1 MKKIL
6 FVLSAFL
13 VFSCSKKEVPE
24 EVAEDPAIPLSTY
37 QKIYGAN
44 SININEGFVY
54 INTDGVPDHKS
65 PHFKDTQWENEKYIP
80 YDNSNPWHDSGKPF
94 VFQPSRISA
103 GNFTFKLP
111 IRPKK
116 NTVGGIFSGSAQV
129 LGIAL
134 NGVIFNKDNSHNMR
148 GNNSLDQH
156 NGHPVHA
163 YQWQPNNPA
172 KGTYFYHGEPFW
184 LTKNNNKDGL
194 MGFLLDGF
202 PIYGPEEN
210 GSIVQSIDIDKH
222 NGHTHST
229 KDFPNGIY
237 HYHMNIRDQD
247 SRSVNML
254 KSTWGFYGNIGSDI
268 GGEFIVN

>member
-116 NTVGGIFSGSAQV
+116 DIVGGIWSDSGQV
-129 LGIAL
+129 LGVAL

-156 NGHPVHA
+156 NG
-163 YQWQPNNPA
+163 
-172 KGTYFYHGEPFW
+172 
-184 LTKNNNKDGL
+184 
-194 MGFLLDGF
+194 
-202 PIYGPEEN
+202 
-210 GSIVQSIDIDKH
+210 
-222 NGHTHST
+222 
-229 KDFPNGIY
+229 
-237 HYHMNIRDQD
+237 
-247 SRSVNML
+247 
-254 KSTWGFYGNIGSDI
+254 
-268 GGEFIVN
+268 